1 VITLAKETGQRF
13 RVLVR
18 DLADPFAAP
27 RILVREFTNE
37 YFLLEGSEG
46 SELFFRTDLDAP
58 RGRLIA
64 STSSTPSPS
73 VGARSC
79 PRARGRCAASSGP
92 ATSSWPT

>member
-37 YFLLEGSEG
+37 YFLLEGSE
-46 SELFFRTDLDAP
+46 
-58 RGRLIA
+58 
-64 STSSTPSPS
+64 
-73 VGARSC
+73 ARSSSSAPTWT
-79 PRARGRCAASSGP
+79 PRAAG
-92 ATSSWPT
+92 